1 MIPNVDDEVRQA
13 IQARWESELDRLNR
27 TPVDQALRRV
37 FAAAAED
44 DSLRG
49 LFPFTSMNRLC
60 FSRCSDYPFTIDCP
74 CIQATPTSY
83 FVLATWTV
91 GDHPAAVL
99 LETADVE
106 EAVAA
111 VVANLP
117 ADRAVWIGSSG
128 E

>member
-13 IQARWESELDRLNR
+13 IQARWESELNQLDY
-27 TPVDQALRRV
+27 TPVDLAQRRV
-37 FAAAAED
+37 FAAAVED

-60 FSRCSDYPFTIDCP
+60 FSRCSDYPFTVDCP
-74 CIQATPTSY
+74 CIQATPTAY

-91 GDHPAAVL
+91 GDHPAPVL

-128 E
+128 D